1 MPSLPAAAPAAGSGL
16 HDPHGRG
23 DRWLIFAQLVLGVGL
38 IVFGALLAALT
49 RAAIHDVGMAVIG
62 IGATLMPAGAA
73 ASATGRIH
81 QRYAAQLSSAQQG
94 APGAPGHAPSPGQTA
109 PPAPGS

>member
-1 MPSLPAAAPAAGSGL
+1 MPAAQPLPGAA

-81 QRYAAQLSSAQQG
+81 QRYSAQLAVAASQGGGGSGTTPANQPPNAQG
-94 APGAPGHAPSPGQTA
+94 
-109 PPAPGS
+109 

>member
-1 MPSLPAAAPAAGSGL
+1 MPTVPAASAPPLAAP

-23 DRWLIFAQLVLGVGL
+23 DRWIIFAQLVLGVGL

-81 QRYAAQLSSAQQG
+81 QRYSAQLTNVNAQQAPAAG
-94 APGAPGHAPSPGQTA
+94 AHGGAAGDAPHAA
-109 PPAPGS
+109 

>member
-38 IVFGALLAALT
+38 IVFGAMLAALT

-81 QRYAAQLSSAQQG
+81 QRYSSQLPNAHLQAH
-94 APGAPGHAPSPGQTA
+94 APGAQAGGAGGGAGAAHGA
-109 PPAPGS
+109 